1 MQIGVVSWGLEC
13 GKDLPGAYTNVTYY
27 QKWISAIISRAPGWG
42 GDCTHMTSC
51 SLLDYFLWLFGIILS
66 LWP

>member
-27 QKWISAIISRAPGWG
+27 QKWIRAIISRAPGWG
-42 GDCTHMTSC
+42 GDCTHMTSG
-51 SLLDYFLWLFGIILS
+51 SLLYYFLWLSGIILS